1 MAEAKIFTPDFSAK
15 GTLLAG
21 SKYADK
27 NVYGGQGTSGKDIA
41 DTMGKAGKTYAA
53 NIDELKKKIKE
64 RREQDEG
71 FDIEEIE
78 IEEDEEVLDEEED
91 ARIMEELGHTG
102 QKHVGS
108 QGGHGG
114 EWVDDVPGDIAQNV
128 SSAVKK
134 TSSPWRKTSSVM
146 KKYVPGNPEEQII
159 RDSFGWG
166 SRKRAERG
174 ADLGRYIYDS
184 TIPIVKELG
193 EKFNSAQYT
202 EESTHSV
209 IGELS
214 EMSNAIQTF
223 KGLVG
228 EASDIDAKNLWAR
241 KSMTTEDMHDIDNI
255 VGQEPGM
262 LEMDFDENN
271 QMRLRVAQLDG
282 GYKSI
287 SLTEFSDKIKN
298 NLQPAAKKQAHFE
311 MLANLRQLGID
322 GKPLPENL
330 VEMKLGQITPQNIA
344 ALIKENWAG
353 LQSFEEE
360 AEHDPEIRDLN
371 ISAKEVYDHV
381 LENIDNPENFESA
394 RQKVAEWWAAK
405 EEEAYYKGVDIKNK
419 KDEELR
425 RSFSATGAGSGMG
438 GVHREESGSPLNKKT
453 EGMTTSQKIQYYKN
467 L

>member
-1 MAEAKIFTPDFSAK
+1 MCISFR
-15 GTLLAG
+15 L
-21 SKYADK
+21 
-27 NVYGGQGTSGKDIA
+27 
-41 DTMGKAGKTYAA
+41 
-53 NIDELKKKIKE
+53 
-64 RREQDEG
+64 
-71 FDIEEIE
+71 
-78 IEEDEEVLDEEED
+78 
-91 ARIMEELGHTG
+91 
-102 QKHVGS
+102 
-108 QGGHGG
+108 
-114 EWVDDVPGDIAQNV
+114 
-128 SSAVKK
+128 
-134 TSSPWRKTSSVM
+134 
-146 KKYVPGNPEEQII
+146 YVPGNPEEQII

-174 ADLGRYIYDS
+174 ADLGKYIYDS

-228 EASDIDAKNLWAR
+228 EASDIDSKNLWAK
-241 KSMTTEDMHDIDNI
+241 KSMTTQDKHDIDNI
-255 VGQEPGM
+255 LGQEPGM
-262 LEMDFDENN
+262 LEIDFDENN
-271 QMRLRVAQLDG
+271 QMQLRVAQLDG
-282 GYKSI
+282 GYKNV

-322 GKPLPENL
+322 GKPLPDNL

-371 ISAKEVYDHV
+371 ISAKKVYDHT
-381 LENIDNPENFESA
+381 LENIDDPGIFEA
-394 RQKVAEWWAAK
+394 TRQKVAEWWAAK
-405 EEEAYYKGVDIKNK
+405 EKEAYHKGVDIKNK

-438 GVHREESGSPLNKKT
+438 GVHQQESNSPMNKKT
-453 EGMTTSQKIQYYKN
+453 NGMTTSQKIQYYKN